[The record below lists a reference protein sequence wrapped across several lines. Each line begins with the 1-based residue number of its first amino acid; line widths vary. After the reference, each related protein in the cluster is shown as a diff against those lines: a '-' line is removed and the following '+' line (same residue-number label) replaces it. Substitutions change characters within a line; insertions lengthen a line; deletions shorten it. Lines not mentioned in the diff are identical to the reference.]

1 MLDHRVELFTEGSA
15 TEPFSQS
22 EIEARART
30 AAVEAAEAVPDFNA
44 VPLDELLIEDSHY
57 QQGIRILFRSHGDLV
72 GPRAVAPAG
81 ESCQWI
87 RLTDGVQEHRVLAV
101 TQTSRDTKVALRIPG
116 EARDR
121 LVRPCELYYDP
132 SSDRVIFYNRSDIP
146 VELENITQ
154 ASSPRSR
161 IVINP
166 IFTGSLQPGVW
177 RLHMRDD
184 PVLDFRILQKV
195 SYTAYHERPALV
207 EQAST
212 ASSTDLIMSSTKRS
226 LTPDNDAKRVRR
238 RISGTDDEADE
249 RPVMFVRPSTEPP
262 PSRESREL
270 AAVNTHALLDA
281 QTGETVDVT
290 GAEEEDNYQLT
301 KLDPIASTGLSAV
314 YRARHSDVSDNVIA
328 VKVLKTR
335 PFATALD
342 KPGHERAHE
351 RNIIRQAES
360 WHRET
365 QSMLRTQE
373 EPGNPSIVKFY
384 GGDAR
389 FLSIWMEYVEG
400 ATDLTAPKWR
410 AKGTDLFI
418 GTRDD
423 AFRVLRDIS
432 SALSHIHYR
441 KLVHND
447 IKPGNILYSR
457 DRGAVVCDFGLSTPM
472 NNSPTGGGTPY
483 YLPPEFI
490 GAKARGPASDVWALG
505 VTMLYL
511 LKKIPFPDGRG
522 RKHHPRPLYWQI
534 AGVNNPSARERMGNG
549 QPAIDQMRE
558 WLMEIFAAK
567 DELLN
572 RDDLLERTVRD
583 MLAPQ
588 PARRITM
595 AAIAQ
600 ALVGEQPAP
609 LGS

>member
-30 AAVEAAEAVPDFNA
+30 AALDAAETVPDFNA

-57 QQGIRILFRSHGDLV
+57 QEGIRILFRSHGDLV
-72 GPRAVAPAG
+72 GARAVAPAG

-116 EARDR
+116 EVRDR

-154 ASSPRSR
+154 ASSPSPRL
-161 IVINP
+161 VINP

-177 RLHMRDD
+177 RMHVRGDA
-184 PVLDFRILQKV
+184 VLDFRILQKV
-195 SYTAYHERPALV
+195 SYTAYLERPALV

-212 ASSTDLIMSSTKRS
+212 ASSTDLIVSSTKRS
-226 LTPDNDAKRVRR
+226 LTPENDSKRARR
-238 RISGTDDEADE
+238 RVNETEDEADDKL
-249 RPVMFVRPSTEPP
+249 VMFARPSTEPP

-270 AAVNTHALLDA
+270 AAINSHALLDA
-281 QTGETVDVT
+281 RAGETVEIT
-290 GAEEEDNYQLT
+290 GADEEDNYQLT

-328 VKVLKTR
+328 VKVLKTK
-335 PFATALD
+335 PFAPAID

-410 AKGTDLFI
+410 AKGSDLFT
-418 GTRDD
+418 GTRED

-457 DRGAVVCDFGLSTPM
+457 DRGAVVCDFGLSTPV

-558 WLMEIFAAK
+558 WLMEIYAAK

-583 MLAPQ
+583 MLTPQ
-588 PARRITM
+588 PSKRITM
-595 AAIAQ
+595 AAVAQ
-600 ALVGEQPAP
+600 ALAGEA
-609 LGS
+609 LVH

>member
-30 AAVEAAEAVPDFNA
+30 AALEAAVAHEEHEAVS
-44 VPLDELLIEDSHY
+44 LDELIIEESHY
-57 QQGIRILFRSHGDLV
+57 LQGIRLLFRSHGELV
-72 GPRAVAPAG
+72 GARAVAPAG
-81 ESCQWI
+81 ESCRWI
-87 RLTDGVQEHRVLAV
+87 NLTDGVQNHRVLAV

-116 EARDR
+116 EIRER
-121 LVRPCELYYDP
+121 SLRPCELYYDP
-132 SSDRVIFYNRSDIP
+132 SSDKVIFYNRSDVP
-146 VELENITQ
+146 VELESIS
-154 ASSPRSR
+154 ARSESPTPRK
-161 IVINP
+161 VINP
-166 IFTGSLQPGVW
+166 IFTETLLPGVW
-177 RLHMRDD
+177 RLYIRDE
-184 PVLDFRILQKV
+184 PVLDFRILDKV
-195 SYTAYHERPALV
+195 SYTAYHKSPTLV
-207 EQAST
+207 QEPSS
-212 ASSTDLIMSSTKRS
+212 ASSTDVIVSSVKRS
-226 LTPDNDAKRVRR
+226 LTPDDDGKRVRR
-238 RISGTDDEADE
+238 RISDLDTDTSGGV
-249 RPVMFVRPSTEPP
+249 VMYVRPSTEPP
-262 PSRESREL
+262 PERHSREL
-270 AAVNTHALLDA
+270 VSINSHALLDSHA
-281 QTGETVDVT
+281 GETVNVT
-290 GAEEEDNYQLT
+290 GAEDDDNYELT

-314 YRARHSDVSDNVIA
+314 YRARHSNVSDNVIA

-335 PFATALD
+335 PYVTAVD
-342 KPGHERAHE
+342 KPGHDRAHE

-365 QSMLRTQE
+365 QSMFRTQE

-400 ATDLTAPKWR
+400 AVDLTAPKWR
-410 AKGTDLFI
+410 AKATDMFT
-418 GTRDD
+418 GTRED
-423 AFRVLRDIS
+423 AFTVLRDIS
-432 SALSHIHYR
+432 SALSHIHR
-441 KLVHND
+441 RELVHND

-490 GAKARGPASDVWALG
+490 GAKVRGPASDVWALG

-558 WLMEIFAAK
+558 WLMEIYAAK

-572 RDDLLERTVRD
+572 RDDPLERTVRE
-583 MLAPQ
+583 MLTPQ
-588 PARRITM
+588 PSKRITM
-595 AAIAQ
+595 TGVAHAC
-600 ALVGEQPAP
+600 
-609 LGS
+609 LGDGSPE

>member
-1 MLDHRVELFTEGSA
+1 MLDPRVELFTEGSA

-30 AAVEAAEAVPDFNA
+30 AALEAAVTDEEHNA
-44 VPLDELLIEDSHY
+44 IPLDELVIEDSHY
-57 QQGIRILFRSHGDLV
+57 KQGIRILFRSHGDLV
-72 GPRAVAPAG
+72 GARAVAPAG

-87 RLTDGVQEHRVLAV
+87 HLSDGVQEHRVLAV

-116 EARDR
+116 EVRER
-121 LVRPCELYYDP
+121 SLRPCELYYDP
-132 SSDRVIFYNRSDIP
+132 SSDRVIFYNRSDVP
-146 VELENITQ
+146 VELENISTP
-154 ASSPRSR
+154 SSPPSPRL
-161 IVINP
+161 VINP
-166 IFTGSLQPGVW
+166 IFTGSLRPGVW
-177 RLHMRDD
+177 RLHIRGN
-184 PVLDFRILQKV
+184 PVLDFRILDKV
-195 SYTAYHERPALV
+195 SYTAFHERRAIV
-207 EQAST
+207 HEASS
-212 ASSTDLIMSSTKRS
+212 ASSTDLIISSAKRS
-226 LTPDNDAKRVRR
+226 LTPDDDGKRVRR
-238 RISGTDDEADE
+238 RVSDMNEDADDSV
-249 RPVMFVRPSTEPP
+249 VMYVRPSTEPP
-262 PSRESREL
+262 PERSSREL
-270 AAVNTHALLDA
+270 VAVNSHALLDA
-281 QTGETVDVT
+281 HTGETVDVT
-290 GAEEEDNYQLT
+290 GASADDNYQLT
-301 KLDPIASTGLSAV
+301 KLDPIASTGLSSV

-335 PFATALD
+335 PFVTAVD

-389 FLSIWMEYVEG
+389 FLSIWMEYVDG

-410 AKGTDLFI
+410 AKATDMFI
-418 GTRDD
+418 GTRQD

-432 SALSHIHYR
+432 SALSHIHR
-441 KLVHND
+441 RELVHND

-457 DRGAVVCDFGLSTPM
+457 ERGAVVCDFGLSTPM

-558 WLMEIFAAK
+558 WLMEIYAAK
-567 DELLN
+567 DELLD
-572 RDDLLERTVRD
+572 REDLLERTVRE
-583 MLAPQ
+583 MLTPQ
-588 PARRITM
+588 PSKRITM
-595 AAIAQ
+595 AGVAH
-600 ALVGEQPAP
+600 ALLEEQ
-609 LGS
+609 SSD